1 MNRKLKK
8 IAFVAEE
15 FSVPS
20 SAQQLVDRFLIGY
33 PRRGEFHRLSD
44 CRIALHFPGAADNA
58 EVRRREKDFGLMVSN
73 SLPAVLGDADACVI
87 VWHGHGAK
95 ANPALLTEVLEN
107 LPSGA
112 ACFVHGV
119 LDNTLEGA
127 RRVLELAAKRKIQLL
142 AGTPYATSFRLPE
155 IELKLGTPLTHALIV
170 VQGPPLDA
178 ELDALQGL
186 LPVLERRRNGEAG
199 VRRVRQ
205 LRGAEVWAAG
215 EAGEWS
221 QRLLASALSRSNT
234 PQGDPEKDGRT
245 QDLFGLG
252 LVPKLARDPR
262 AWLLDH
268 RDGLRAAILVLD
280 GVVAD
285 VNLAVEMRG
294 GEIYSTQ
301 LYRPPL
307 PADHNFRRLAA
318 VIEDFFRSG
327 KAPWLTQRDLLIA
340 GLMETMV
347 AQTGNSPSGKT
358 PR

>member
-8 IAFVAEE
+8 IAFIVEE

-20 SAQQLVDRFLIGY
+20 AAQQLVDRFLIDH
-33 PRRGEFHRLSD
+33 PRRSELQRVND
-44 CRIALHFPGAADNA
+44 CHIALHLSGAAENT
-58 EVRRREKDFGLMVSN
+58 EVRRREKDFGLLLSDSLSN
-73 SLPAVLGDADACVI
+73 ALANADACVL
-87 VWHGHGAK
+87 VWHGHGTR
-95 ANPALLTEVLEN
+95 ANSALLTEALEK
-107 LPSGA
+107 LPGGT

-127 RRVLELAAKRKIQLL
+127 RKNLQQAAKRRIQML
-142 AGTPYATSFRLPE
+142 AGMPYATSFRLPD
-155 IELKLGTPLTHALIV
+155 IDLKLGTPLTNALIV
-170 VQGPPLDA
+170 VQGPPFDA

-186 LPVLERRRNGEAG
+186 LPVLERRRGGETG

-221 QRLLASALSRSNT
+221 KRLLTSALSRSNT

-245 QDLFGLG
+245 QDLFSLG

-268 RDGLRAAILVLD
+268 HDGLRSAILVLD

-294 GEIYSTQ
+294 GEIFSTQ

-307 PADHNFRRLAA
+307 PADHNFSRLAA
-318 VIEDFFRSG
+318 VVEDFFVSG
-327 KAPWLTQRDLLIA
+327 KAPWPVQRDLLIA
-340 GLMETMV
+340 SLMETMT
-347 AQTGNSPSGKT
+347 AHATAA
-358 PR
+358 R